1 MIGQGKLVGTIMIVA
16 GLAIGLIYLAWGG
29 SSMLTRP
36 EAGLQIT
43 GFILGLAL
51 VFIIFV
57 APLVG
62 GGAFLLVRGTQEA
75 KEYAEIEKER
85 RILNTVLTRGQ
96 VKVADVALEMKL
108 TRDQV
113 RDYLYDLVGKGLF
126 SGYVNWKEG
135 VLYSRDA
142 QSMQQKCPNCGG
154 ELELAGKGV
163 IQCPYCGT
171 ELFIG
176 EAVGGTSQPVT
187 VTADTP
193 NIKRDA

>member
-1 MIGQGKLVGTIMIVA
+1 MVGQGKLVGIIMIGV
-16 GLAIGLIYLAWGG
+16 GLAIGLLYLAWGDLN
-29 SSMLTRP
+29 MARP
-36 EAGLQIT
+36 EASLQMT
-43 GFILGLAL
+43 GFLLGLAL

-62 GGAFLLVRGTQEA
+62 GGAFLFVKGTQEA

-96 VKVADVALEMKL
+96 VKVSDIALEMKL

-142 QSMQQKCPNCGG
+142 QSMQLKCPNCGG
-154 ELELAGKGV
+154 QLELAGKGV

-176 EAVGGTSQPVT
+176 EPVGGSSQPLT
-187 VTADTP
+187 VTA
-193 NIKRDA
+193 NVIRDAS